1 MLRQVAAAAFA
12 VALCLSPSWVSAQ
25 TMAIKVSV
33 ASANVHKFPS
43 VGSPVIGTVE
53 RGTILDVTRELGDW
67 VRVSWPEGEDGAG
80 YLHLSAGAM
89 TSSAYIRDSVGAVA
103 RKSTKEQPAAAMPEL
118 TAASPEPALASPQPA
133 AKPAAA
139 KPAAAKPQP
148 AAAKPQD
155 AKAARRAA
163 ALSGQRPASPAPAS
177 PAPAAT
183 ASNGEQG
190 APLNAQVTPMQA
202 PTQYIQPPSHFIG
215 LGGNMMGTSPV
226 GFGATV
232 RTWSRG
238 QPSFQMTVSHSSQTS
253 LTAPGEVAS
262 LQIQPS
268 LLYSLRDRLTDYL
281 WVRPYFGGGVSFVR
295 DSLRNITPGVTDATN
310 NGFGWQG
317 FGGAEFTFPSVPK
330 FTLSADAGYYW
341 RPESFEGF
349 ESNRIGISVSA
360 HWYVK

>member
-1 MLRQVAAAAFA
+1 MVRHVVAAAFA
-12 VALCLSPSWVSAQ
+12 VAFCLSPSWLSAQ

-43 VGSPVIGTVE
+43 VGSPVIGTAE
-53 RGTILDVTRELGDW
+53 RGAILDVTRELGDW
-67 VRVSWPEGEDGAG
+67 VRVSWPEAEDGAG
-80 YLHLSAGAM
+80 YMHLSAGTM

-103 RKSTKEQPAAAMPEL
+103 RKSTK
-118 TAASPEPALASPQPA
+118 PQPA
-133 AKPAAA
+133 AEPQQAAAETPQPAAVAPRPAAA
-139 KPAAAKPQP
+139 APKPVAAAPKP

-155 AKAARRAA
+155 AKAARRTA
-163 ALSGQRPASPAPAS
+163 ALSAPRSSTPAAASPAPATAS
-177 PAPAAT
+177 

-190 APLNAQVTPMQA
+190 APLNAQVTPI

-226 GFGATV
+226 GFGAAV

-238 QPSFQMTVSHSSQTS
+238 QPSFQMTLSHSTQTS

-262 LQIQPS
+262 LQIAPS
-268 LLYSLRDRLTDYL
+268 LLYSLRDRLSDYL
-281 WVRPYFGGGVSFVR
+281 WVRPYIGGGVTYVR
-295 DSLRNITPGVTDATN
+295 DSLRDITPGVTDSTK

-330 FTLSADAGYYW
+330 FTLSADVGYYW
-341 RPESFEGF
+341 RPDSFEGF
-349 ESNRIGISVSA
+349 ERNRIGISVSA

>member
-12 VALCLSPSWVSAQ
+12 LAICLSPSWVSGQ

-67 VRVSWPEGEDGAG
+67 VRVSWPEAEDGAG

-89 TSSAYIRDSVGAVA
+89 TSSAYIRESVGAVA
-103 RKSTKEQPAAAMPEL
+103 RKSTKQQPAAEPQQAAEETPQPAAAR
-118 TAASPEPALASPQPA
+118 PQPA
-133 AKPAAA
+133 VAKPL
-139 KPAAAKPQP
+139 P

-177 PAPAAT
+177 PAPAAS

-215 LGGNMMGTSPV
+215 LGGNMIGTSPV
-226 GFGATV
+226 GFGAAV

-268 LLYSLRDRLTDYL
+268 LLYSLRDRLTDHL
-281 WVRPYFGGGVSFVR
+281 WVRPYFGGGVTFVR

-330 FTLSADAGYYW
+330 LTLSADAGYYW

-349 ESNRIGISVSA
+349 ESNRIGVSVSA

>member
-1 MLRQVAAAAFA
+1 MFRHVAAAAFA
-12 VALCLSPSWVSAQ
+12 VAFCLSPSWLSAQ

-43 VGSPVIGTVE
+43 VGSPVIGTAE
-53 RGTILDVTRELGDW
+53 RGAILDVTRELGDW
-67 VRVSWPEGEDGAG
+67 VRVSWPEAEDGVG
-80 YLHLSAGAM
+80 YMHLSAGTM

-103 RKSTKEQPAAAMPEL
+103 RKSTKEQPAAAQ
-118 TAASPEPALASPQPA
+118 PEPAATQPQ
-133 AKPAAA
+133 
-139 KPAAAKPQP
+139 PAAAKPQP
-148 AAAKPQD
+148 AAAKPQPAA
-155 AKAARRAA
+155 AKPQSAKEARRIA
-163 ALSGQRPASPAPAS
+163 ALSAPRSSAPAPAS
-177 PAPAAT
+177 SAPATAS

-190 APLNAQVTPMQA
+190 APLNAQVTPM
-202 PTQYIQPPSHFIG
+202 PTQYVQPPSHFIG
-215 LGGNMMGTSPV
+215 LGGNLMGASPV

-262 LQIQPS
+262 LQIAPS

-281 WVRPYFGGGVSFVR
+281 WLRPYFGGGVTFVR
-295 DSLRNITPGVTDATN
+295 DSLRDITPGVTDSTK

-317 FGGAEFTFPSVPK
+317 FGGAELTFPSVPK
-330 FTLSADAGYYW
+330 FTLSADVGYYW
-341 RPESFEGF
+341 RPESFTGF
-349 ESNRIGISVSA
+349 ERDRIGVSVSA